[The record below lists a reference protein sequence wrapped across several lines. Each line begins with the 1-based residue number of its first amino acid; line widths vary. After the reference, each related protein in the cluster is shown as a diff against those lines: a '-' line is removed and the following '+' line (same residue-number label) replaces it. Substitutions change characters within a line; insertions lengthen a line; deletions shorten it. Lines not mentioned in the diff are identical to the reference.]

1 MVTKR
6 QLVELLQL
14 PDGTIHQT
22 DNVSTG
28 SGKFKWRLSTL
39 KAAMDSPFFN
49 ENPVVFVKTPDGIT
63 HQIKQ
68 VECIKGKYSKI
79 IIKID

>member
-1 MVTKR
+1 
-6 QLVELLQL
+6 
-14 PDGTIHQT
+14 
-22 DNVSTG
+22 
-28 SGKFKWRLSTL
+28 
-39 KAAMDSPFFN
+39 MDSPFFN

-68 VECIKGKYSKI
+68 VECIKGKTAGHDKI

>member
-1 MVTKR
+1 
-6 QLVELLQL
+6 
-14 PDGTIHQT
+14 
-22 DNVSTG
+22 
-28 SGKFKWRLSTL
+28 
-39 KAAMDSPFFN
+39 MDSPFFN